1 MILQVECLELEGLQ
15 MEKCHIALFLSD
27 LRRCALLPRK
37 SSPVLGHILLPAA
50 QTVTGLALS
59 ARKAVAMP
67 MSLTP
72 TIDGCALR
80 FLPRAW
86 FCSGFVFVFVSFL
99 FCRLDREEQ
108 NVVLSVLLLAQ
119 ILDGA
124 SMSEHRLELWERIR
138 IAVADGNDDSTAPTS
153 TAAAAVATAAAT
165 APSQGS
171 AGSSGGESVSRRRMP
186 EEELEGVGAAFRHRQ
201 LISAQMIEMAIEG
214 SGQVAYAETRLGRL
228 WYRVQKLL
236 LMS

>member
-1 MILQVECLELEGLQ
+1 V
-15 MEKCHIALFLSD
+15 
-27 LRRCALLPRK
+27 
-37 SSPVLGHILLPAA
+37 LPAA

-59 ARKAVAMP
+59 AQLRKAVAMP
-67 MSLTP
+67 MSLTQ
-72 TIDGCALR
+72 TTDGCALR
-80 FLPRAW
+80 FLPRAS
-86 FCSGFVFVFVSFL
+86 FCSVFVFVSFL

-138 IAVADGNDDSTAPTS
+138 IAVADDNDNNTAPTS
-153 TAAAAVATAAAT
+153 TAAAAATAATT
-165 APSQGS
+165 APSEGS
-171 AGSSGGESVSRRRMP
+171 AGSSGGESVSRRRMA

-214 SGQVAYAETRLGRL
+214 SGQVAYVETRLGRH